1 MKLNLSISPSGE
13 KYMGIW
19 LDDQRHGDGVV
30 ITQFG
35 LYYEGNFSN
44 NKMMVS

>member
-1 MKLNLSISPSGE
+1 
-13 KYMGIW
+13 MGIW

-35 LYYEGNFSN
+35 LYYEGSFCN
-44 NKMMVS
+44 NKMMVRSADVNKFET